1 VNGVDDD
8 AVGRIDDALNTLVRR
23 TQGPRAQEQ
32 LTVRAGLSLERA
44 AYPLLRRIG
53 EAATVRTSD
62 VASALSVDVSTVS
75 RQVKQ
80 LELEGLVARQPDP
93 TDGRAS
99 VLALTPAGHEA
110 LERLR
115 RARREVLAEVIAGWP
130 DESRSALA
138 NLICR
143 LADDMV
149 AHPGTGPIGRDD
161 APLSRGASEPRLS

>member
-1 VNGVDDD
+1 MIGVDDD

-32 LTVRAGLSLERA
+32 LSARAGLSLERA

-93 TDGRAS
+93 SDGRAS
-99 VLALTPAGHEA
+99 VLALTPAGVEA

-115 RARREVLAEVIAGWP
+115 RARQEVLAEVMAGWP
-130 DESRSALA
+130 DEHRATLA
-138 NLICR
+138 DLICR
-143 LADDMV
+143 LADDIV
-149 AHPGTGPIGRDD
+149 AYQ
-161 APLSRGASEPRLS
+161 PREA

>member
-1 VNGVDDD
+1 MSGVDDD

-32 LTVRAGLSLERA
+32 LAARAGLDLERA
-44 AYPLLRRIG
+44 AYPLLRRIA
-53 EAATVRTSD
+53 EAVIARTSE

-80 LELEGLVARQPDP
+80 LELEGLVARQPDL

-110 LERLR
+110 LHRLR
-115 RARREVLAEVIAGWP
+115 QTRREVLAEVMAGWV
-130 DESRSALA
+130 DEDRAALA
-138 NLICR
+138 ELICR

-149 AHPGTGPIGRDD
+149 THQETA
-161 APLSRGASEPRLS
+161 